1 MKKIV
6 IYLDDSKL
14 LTLLDDDSTN
24 IELYSKEISKIL
36 ESSKVCILETTSGNV
51 LIKPSKISS
60 IYIVELS
67 EGGIIDKNEIEI
79 KIDSPQDDIIKD

>member
-14 LTLLDDDSTN
+14 LTLLDDDETN
-24 IELYSKEISKIL
+24 IEEYSKEISKIL

-60 IYIVELS
+60 IYVVELS
-67 EGGIIDKNEIEI
+67 ENFIEKGEI
-79 KIDSPQDDIIKD
+79 KINRSEDIIKD